1 MVGKDLVMEE
11 RGMEMQSQE
20 EYAAYHSPA
29 ARAAR
34 LKAAQSIAEHAV
46 AEAHR
51 LFFDDD
57 VEGARECLFSVGLS
71 DEGVAYYLREWGE
84 F

>member
-1 MVGKDLVMEE
+1 
-11 RGMEMQSQE
+11 MEMQSQE

-34 LKAAQSIAEHAV
+34 LKAARSTAENAV

-51 LFFDDD
+51 LFFDGDAW
-57 VEGARECLFSVGLS
+57 GARERLFSVGLS
-71 DEGVAYYLREWGE
+71 DEGVAYYLRECGE